1 MQNIDKKS
9 RTSRGYVRHWEC
21 NNVLDF
27 SREKAAAAN
36 NIFGLSW
43 RVILFSGLLG
53 WAWASSR
60 KTGSQKCY
68 FINSIFPQAEKWK
81 KCCKKGQPE
90 MNLKES
96 LGLRQI
102 HGSQGGKN
110 LSGKCSRSPSSGK

>member
-68 FINSIFPQAEKWK
+68 FINSIFPKQKNGKSAVK
-81 KCCKKGQPE
+81 
-90 MNLKES
+90 
-96 LGLRQI
+96 RA
-102 HGSQGGKN
+102 SQK
-110 LSGKCSRSPSSGK
+110 